1 MIQVYLGRLP
11 APVPTPPYRLAAYR
25 KVRIAAGQSERV
37 QLTIPARAAS
47 YWDVDA
53 HGWARAKGDVELFVG
68 ASSGDLRLS
77 ATLVLPYE

>member
-1 MIQVYLGRLP
+1 VVQVYLGQLP
-11 APVPTPPYRLAAYR
+11 APVPTPAHRLAAYR
-25 KVRIAAGQSERV
+25 KVRIAPGQSERV
-37 QLTIPARAAS
+37 SLTIPARAAS

-77 ATLVLPYE
+77 TILPLS